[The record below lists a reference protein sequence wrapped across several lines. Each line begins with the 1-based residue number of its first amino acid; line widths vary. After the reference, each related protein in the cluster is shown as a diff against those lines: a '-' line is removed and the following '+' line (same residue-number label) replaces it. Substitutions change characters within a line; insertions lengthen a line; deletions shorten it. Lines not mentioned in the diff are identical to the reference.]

1 MYDKIYLNSP
11 LSTLHSIPV
20 FYIRG
25 DVTLIGTV
33 IRRMTIDDVDAVH
46 SIEAATFA
54 RPWSRQ
60 DFVKEM
66 TTNACARYLVA
77 EQNGAVIGYAGAWI
91 VLDEAHVT
99 NVAVKKDFR
108 GRGVGR
114 LLTAGLMQYASNLGV
129 VYATLEVRK
138 SNEAAKRLYQ
148 SLGFEYVGVRK
159 RYYEDNGE
167 DALLYCCQHMPPA
180 DPDFTEAET
189 AEE

>member
-1 MYDKIYLNSP
+1 MMYD
-11 LSTLHSIPV
+11 
-20 FYIRG
+20 
-25 DVTLIGTV
+25 TV
-33 IRRMTIDDVDAVH
+33 IRRMTINDVDGVH
-46 SIEAATFA
+46 AIEAATFA
-54 RPWSRQ
+54 RPWSKQ

-77 EQNGAVIGYAGAWI
+77 EKDGAVIGYAGAWI

-99 NVAVKKDFR
+99 NVAVDQDFR
-108 GRGVGR
+108 GQGVGR
-114 LLTAGLMQYASNLGV
+114 QLTAALMQYASNLGV

-180 DPDFTEAET
+180 DMDFTEPET
-189 AEE
+189 VTEGS

>member
-1 MYDKIYLNSP
+1 MSDAI
-11 LSTLHSIPV
+11 
-20 FYIRG
+20 
-25 DVTLIGTV
+25 
-33 IRRMTIDDVDAVH
+33 IRRMTPNDVDAVH
-46 SIEAATFA
+46 AIEAATFP

-77 EQNGAVIGYAGAWI
+77 ERDGQVIGYAGTWI

-99 NVAVKKDFR
+99 NVAVAKAWR
-108 GRGVGR
+108 GQGVGR
-114 LLTAGLMQYASNLGV
+114 MLTAALMQYASNLGV
-129 VYATLEVRK
+129 VYVTLEVRR
-138 SNEAAKRLYQ
+138 SNETAKRLYQ

-180 DPDFTEAET
+180 DPDFTEPET
-189 AEE
+189 AVE